1 MNRLLLSSLVSVPVS
16 IAHILFF
23 SMNLSTSTTV
33 ELTWRSGVILSHT
46 VLAVVMSMLGGLA
59 LLLKK
64 QAHFIKL
71 SNIIPFLT
79 VVTIITAG
87 IVLVTFD
94 QLVTSSI
101 TPFLICSIIVG
112 VVFLLKP
119 LISALVYCISFVSYF
134 FAISITQTD
143 PAILLSNR
151 VNGLTAVGL
160 GFFLSVLLWR
170 TSLSNLQQKQTISEQ
185 EIELVQKNHELEM
198 LAYYDQ
204 TTGVYNR
211 RKFDELLIR
220 EISMM
225 KRYEYPSCIIVL
237 DIDRFKEMNDVYGH
251 PVGDTILE
259 KLATVLSSHIRESDV
274 LSRWGGDEFLL
285 LLSHTSIA
293 EGRIVA
299 ENLRQVIEE
308 MAIPLKDAEIK
319 ITASFGVGAL
329 HASEENPYE
338 RAYIEADSALY
349 QAKKKGKNRVE
360 VFSESLDEPM

>member
-1 MNRLLLSSLVSVPVS
+1 
-16 IAHILFF
+16 
-23 SMNLSTSTTV
+23 
-33 ELTWRSGVILSHT
+33 
-46 VLAVVMSMLGGLA
+46 
-59 LLLKK
+59 
-64 QAHFIKL
+64 
-71 SNIIPFLT
+71 
-79 VVTIITAG
+79 
-87 IVLVTFD
+87 
-94 QLVTSSI
+94 
-101 TPFLICSIIVG
+101 
-112 VVFLLKP
+112 
-119 LISALVYCISFVSYF
+119 
-134 FAISITQTD
+134 
-143 PAILLSNR
+143 
-151 VNGLTAVGL
+151 
-160 GFFLSVLLWR
+160 
-170 TSLSNLQQKQTISEQ
+170 
-185 EIELVQKNHELEM
+185 
-198 LAYYDQ
+198 
-204 TTGVYNR
+204 
-211 RKFDELLIR
+211 
-220 EISMM
+220 MM